1 MDTNPDQTVDEV
13 RNFFAASFGAVV
25 VVSLVV
31 WICIALIA
39 YWVAPNDRAASF
51 LWCTLVILGP
61 LGVAVAL
68 LAQPRKYN

>member
-1 MDTNPDQTVDEV
+1 MDTNTDPTFNDV
-13 RNFFAASFGAVV
+13 RNFVVTFSGAVV
-25 VVSLVV
+25 IGIVVV

-39 YWVAPNDRAASF
+39 YWVAPDDRAVHF
-51 LWCTLVILGP
+51 FWCTLLILGP